1 MFALTYTMA
10 GFGNNN
16 GVAEGKALQLYT
28 SSTSRIK
35 TYDGSAA
42 VWWLS
47 SLGFAGGAWF
57 VGENGSAVGGGL
69 PPGARGVVPAFAIP
83 SKTPYDPTPN
93 TDGSY
98 NLIL

>member
-1 MFALTYTMA
+1 MFALTYTMV

-28 SSTSRIK
+28 SDASRIK
-35 TYDGSAA
+35 TLNGAA
-42 VWWLS
+42 DLWWLS
-47 SLGFAGGAWF
+47 SNYF
-57 VGENGSAVGGGL
+57 SAYTICVYKFGDTTNAD
-69 PPGARGVVPAFAIP
+69 PSYAFGVVPAFAI
-83 SKTPYDPTPN
+83 SSETSYDPTPN